1 MDERLLPIKELK
13 FTINDDMKEILFE
26 MLAIQQLLENEDL
39 SKREKKML
47 EKRKSELIDKFRL
60 TLQQLN
66 PSQVAIV
73 RAFLSGKKMMRDK
86 HISLSLFTC
95 L

>member
-1 MDERLLPIKELK
+1 MPIKELK

-73 RAFLSGKKMMRDK
+73 RAFLSGKKNDER
-86 HISLSLFTC
+86 
-95 L
+95 

>member
-1 MDERLLPIKELK
+1 
-13 FTINDDMKEILFE
+13 
-26 MLAIQQLLENEDL
+26 
-39 SKREKKML
+39 ML

-73 RAFLSGKKMMRDK
+73 RAFLSGKKNDER
-86 HISLSLFTC
+86 
-95 L
+95 